1 MTTIEELNQ
10 SIIPII
16 VFDKKLEQFRDKVL
30 FPEKLEKAKEIL
42 EKIDL
47 PKKIHQSGKNQNY
60 KGIQV

>member
-10 SIIPII
+10 SKIPVI

-42 EKIDL
+42 AKFGL
-47 PKKIHQSGKNQNY
+47 PKTKK
-60 KGIQV
+60 